1 MKQFFTLICLLVALG
16 TRAQN
21 MYPYSFSKT
30 TGTYQN
36 LTGSTNLTAGFVWDD
51 TTFTIP
57 LGFTFKWALD
67 NRNLTSIVVDA
78 GGMLY
83 ATDDVNSTFGFPI
96 PTKMMMAY
104 QCDLVD
110 RGTNTSQMPMS
121 PISYLTTGTAPNR
134 ICKIEY
140 RNCGFFSD
148 AAGLDSTNFQI
159 WLYEGSNIIEYHY
172 GPQSVAD
179 ITTSFDGE
187 NGPWI
192 NLIYDANLDIV
203 NQTLMLDACTYVSG
217 NNNTA
222 NAVNP
227 TSPIDLFAGPSDWA
241 FDGLPDNGQIFRW
254 VPLGGANSVNDLN
267 AFNHVKVYPTPF
279 NTAITIENENNLQA
293 LRLSDLNGRVLIE
306 QKAEGKKATLN
317 TNTLASGVYFLNIT
331 DAKNNQKT
339 MKVVK

>member
-1 MKQFFTLICLLVALG
+1 MKQFFTLICLLVALAG
-16 TRAQN
+16 RAQN

-30 TGTYQN
+30 TGAYQN
-36 LTGSTNLTAGFVWDD
+36 LSGATNLTAGLVWDD

-57 LGFTFKWALD
+57 LGFNFKWAD
-67 NRNLTSIVVDA
+67 GSRTLTQMIVDA
-78 GGMLY
+78 SGMIY
-83 ATDDVNSTFGFPI
+83 APEDVDQTFGFPSRFI
-96 PTKMMMAY
+96 MAY
-104 QCDLVD
+104 QVDLVD
-110 RGTNTSQMPMS
+110 RGTNVMSNPMS
-121 PISYLTTGTAPNR
+121 PISYVTTGTAPNR
-134 ICKIEY
+134 ICKIEF

-148 AAGLDSTNFQI
+148 ATGLDSTNFQI
-159 WLYEGSNIIEYHY
+159 WLYEGSNIIEYRY
-172 GPQSVAD
+172 GPQYVND
-179 ITTSFDGE
+179 MTLSFDGE

-192 NLIYDANLDIV
+192 NLIYESTLDIV
-203 NQTLMLDACTYVSG
+203 NQTIMLDACTYVAGTNS
-217 NNNTA
+217 TCA
-222 NAVNP
+222 PVNP
-227 TSPIDLFAGPSDWA
+227 SSSIDILSPPSDWA

-254 VPLGGANSVNDLN
+254 VPVGGANSVNDLN

-306 QKAEGKKATLN
+306 QKVEGKKATLN